1 LRILYFRSRRR
12 WNIRPILFS
21 GHTRRPICFS
31 GDCLH
36 IDCGGEGGEVASSP
50 SCYPSAS
57 RPWPVRLLPRPSST
71 CCPWRC
77 ASSGAP
83 AGSGPPRWPPPWSY
97 EYLEAGVGP
106 LKFERLKAFAEFTD
120 ADAYGLVV
128 AALIR
133 SPAFALR
140 TSGNKLTTAFL
151 IALQEFD
158 QTVGDDMAQL
168 DASSCVAAF
177 NLAFEQLAAEARHR
191 VALRDALSP
200 ERLDPR
206 PEEPPTADD

>member
-1 LRILYFRSRRR
+1 MARPTSASTTEHLLSMALRLIRRARRFR
-12 WNIRPILFS
+12 
-21 GHTRRPICFS
+21 TA
-31 GDCLH
+31 
-36 IDCGGEGGEVASSP
+36 EVAAAMGISK
-50 SCYPSAS
+50 
-57 RPWPVRLLPRPSST
+57 R
-71 CCPWRC
+71 
-77 ASSGAP
+77 
-83 AGSGPPRWPPPWSY
+83 SY

-140 TSGNKLTTAFL
+140 ASGNKLTTAFL

-177 NLAFEQLAAEARHR
+177 NLAFEQLAAEARRR

-200 ERLDPR
+200 ERLDP
-206 PEEPPTADD
+206 PPDEPPDEPPKADD